1 MSVMEETLL
10 WKYIDGECTPEE
22 LALVEKMLAEEER
35 IRKHF
40 STMQLLHGDLLN
52 LELQQPSM
60 RFTANVMEQLPALK
74 GTQLLASRWVL
85 MTAFFLAA
93 VPFLAMLFK
102 LPVGIN
108 TEELPT
114 QWAEWAETT
123 QAIMLAQ
130 NWTSLLSWIVPI
142 TALVFL
148 FFVDKIYQQAE
159 ESKYATPV

>member
-10 WKYIDGECTPEE
+10 WKYIDGDCTPAE

-40 STMQLLHGDLLN
+40 ATMQLLHGDLLH
-52 LELQQPSM
+52 LEMEEPSM
-60 RFTANVMEQLPALK
+60 RFTANVMEQLPVLK

-85 MTAFFLAA
+85 LTALFLAT

-102 LPVGIN
+102 IPVGIN

-114 QWAEWAETT
+114 QWAEWADST
-123 QAIMLAQ
+123 QSLMLAQ
-130 NWTSLLSWIVPI
+130 NWTSVLSWIVPI

-148 FFVDKIYQQAE
+148 FFVDRIYQQTE
-159 ESKYATPV
+159 EQKYITG

>member
-10 WKYIDGECTPEE
+10 WKYIDGDCTPEE

-35 IRKHF
+35 IRQHF
-40 STMQLLHGDLLN
+40 ANMQLLHGDLLN
-52 LELQQPSM
+52 LEMEQPSM
-60 RFTANVMEQLPALK
+60 RFTANVMEQLPVLK

-85 MTAFFLAA
+85 LTALFLATI
-93 VPFLAMLFK
+93 PFLAMLFDI
-102 LPVGIN
+102 PVGIK

-114 QWAEWAETT
+114 QWAEWAEST
-123 QAIMLAQ
+123 QTLMLAQ

-148 FFVDKIYQQAE
+148 FFVDRIYQQTE
-159 ESKYATPV
+159 EQKYITG